1 MGKGSGFGIETGQ
14 RDALLGR
21 GHNFLEVEKK
31 SGRGEDGGDAAAPH
45 RRWEEGSGPDPVRS
59 HAGREGWRL
68 GFAPGLKP
76 CGRIGP
82 SLGSGVSCR
91 PPAPPRQHL
100 QTAAVAQPEGN
111 GGWRR
116 GLFSFFF
123 FYFFSPLSL
132 FQAEF
137 MFV

>member
-91 PPAPPRQHL
+91 PPPPPASIFKRRPSHNL
-100 QTAAVAQPEGN
+100 RVMGGGEG
-111 GGWRR
+111 GFF
-116 GLFSFFF
+116 LFFF
-123 FYFFSPLSL
+123 SIFFPP
-132 FQAEF
+132 
-137 MFV
+137 